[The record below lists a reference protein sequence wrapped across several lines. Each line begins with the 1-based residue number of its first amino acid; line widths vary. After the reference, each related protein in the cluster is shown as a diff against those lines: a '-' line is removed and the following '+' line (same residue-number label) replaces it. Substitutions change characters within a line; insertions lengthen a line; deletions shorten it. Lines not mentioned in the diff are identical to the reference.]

1 MLLRSDD
8 YVCAVVVDVQPE
20 YENVFSFDVGD
31 LLHAVNEYDKVLFLY
46 NGADT
51 LGMISE
57 DDLRHYYLKKLDYD
71 EEAYNNLMSGAIFFD
86 KGYGFFRDIMD
97 SSVCFD
103 RSSIVKIV
111 GYMIDNN
118 VRDIRDL
125 NEEDVEKIGVSE
137 LLFDDLED
145 YGFWVPELSDIIP
158 SWSGSDIMG
167 GARNEC
173 MAEVEI
179 LGNAQGLRFNQRN
192 EFIY

>member
-1 MLLRSDD
+1 MLLRSND

-31 LLHAVNEYDKVLFLY
+31 LLHAANEYDKVLFLY

-51 LGMISE
+51 LGMVSE

-97 SSVCFD
+97 SSACFD
-103 RSSIVKIV
+103 RPSIVKIV

-118 VRDIRDL
+118 VSDIRDL
-125 NEEDVEKIGVSE
+125 NEDDVE
-137 LLFDDLED
+137 
-145 YGFWVPELSDIIP
+145 IIP
-158 SWSGSDIMG
+158 TSSDALVQSIKKRSSTVTEKSE
-167 GARNEC
+167 ASVV
-173 MAEVEI
+173 AEKTEI
-179 LGNAQGLRFNQRN
+179 TKGLRDLLKSQRQTFDN
-192 EFIY
+192 SQ